1 LMARGRVVIVDD
13 EESIRILCRLN
24 LELEDYEVL
33 EAADGET
40 GVSIARATKP
50 DVIFLD
56 VMMPVMDGWEALVRL
71 KGDDATADIPV
82 VMLTARVSEA
92 DEIMAWGA
100 GVLEYIHKPFDPD
113 VLLECVS
120 EAMKPRDPQVE
131 AERRQRLVEELR
143 VADHFRRRR

>member
-1 LMARGRVVIVDD
+1 MARGRVLIVDD
-13 EESIRILCRLN
+13 EETIRVLCRLN
-24 LELEDYEVL
+24 LELEDYEVM

-40 GVSIARATKP
+40 GVSMARAAKP

-71 KGDDATADIPV
+71 KADDATADIPV

-100 GVLEYIHKPFDPD
+100 GVLEYIHKPFDPTEFRSQ
-113 VLLECVS
+113 VAA
-120 EAMKPRDPQVE
+120 EAL
-131 AERRQRLVEELR
+131 AGW
-143 VADHFRRRR
+143 

>member
-1 LMARGRVVIVDD
+1 MATGRVLIIDD

-24 LELEDYEVL
+24 LELEGYEVM

-40 GVSIARATKP
+40 GVSIARAAKP

-113 VLLECVS
+113 VLLECVA
-120 EAMKPRDPQVE
+120 EAMKPRDPVVE

>member
-1 LMARGRVVIVDD
+1 MARGRVLIVDD
-13 EESIRILCRLN
+13 EESIRVLCRLN
-24 LELEDYEVL
+24 LELEDYDVL

-82 VMLTARVSEA
+82 VMLTAVTSEA
-92 DEIMAWGA
+92 DEIRAWGA
-100 GVLEYIHKPFDPD
+100 GVLEYIHKPFDPG
-113 VLLECVS
+113 VLLQS
-120 EAMKPRDPQVE
+120 ISNATHPRDPLAE
-131 AERRQRLVEELR
+131 EERRRRLVEELR